1 MPPLMVYILTLFKFM
16 PFSIWHPTYTYPT
29 LKAVRH
35 FAKQY
40 GGIIYSR
47 QDYKTGKTYELE
59 HWRDGVIVWRNPNYD
74 AIMKS
79 TQDYLDEVGQFWE
92 LAPYWIDPNDV
103 MP

>member
-1 MPPLMVYILTLFKFM
+1 MPPMMVYLLTLFKFL
-16 PFSIWHPTYTYPT
+16 PFSFWNPSYTYSS
-29 LKAVRH
+29 LYAVRC

-74 AIMKS
+74 AITRS
-79 TQDYLDEVGQFWE
+79 TQDYLESVRVFWD
-92 LAPYWIDPNDV
+92 LDDHWVNPDDR